1 MIERANLSDLEAIT
15 QIYNDYILE
24 RSATADIR
32 PVSTKER
39 EPWFNAHGGSRPI
52 FIYKENDEILG
63 YCSLS
68 DFNPK
73 IAYDI
78 SVEISIY
85 VAKKALKRGI
95 GKQLLAHSLNEARGL
110 NLKNV
115 IALIFSKNEAS
126 LGLFLKF
133 GFEKWGE
140 LPGVCLMDGE
150 YKNVVILGLK
160 L

>member
-1 MIERANLSDLEAIT
+1 M
-15 QIYNDYILE
+15 Q
-24 RSATADIR
+24 

-39 EPWFNAHGGSRPI
+39 EPWFNAHGNSRPI

-63 YCSLS
+63 YYSLS

-85 VAKKALKRGI
+85 VAKKALKKGI

-110 NLKNV
+110 NLKNI

-150 YKNVVILGLK
+150 YKDVVILGLK

>member
-1 MIERANLSDLEAIT
+1 MRLLICGQLAQRSESLGLTPTAAHALSL
-15 QIYNDYILE
+15 
-24 RSATADIR
+24 
-32 PVSTKER
+32 ST
-39 EPWFNAHGGSRPI
+39 
-52 FIYKENDEILG
+52 KENDEILG

-85 VAKKALKRGI
+85 VAKKALKKGI

-110 NLKNV
+110 NLKNI
-115 IALIFSKNEAS
+115 IALIFSKNKAS

-150 YKNVVILGLK
+150 YKDVVILGLK

>member
-1 MIERANLSDLEAIT
+1 MIEQANLSDLKAIT

-24 RSATADIR
+24 RSATADLQ

-39 EPWFNAHGGSRPI
+39 EPWFKAHNNSRPI
-52 FIYKENDEILG
+52 FVYKENGEILG

-85 VAKKALKRGI
+85 VAKKALGMGV
-95 GKQLLAHSLNEARGL
+95 GKQLLSHAIDEARGL
-110 NLKNV
+110 NLKNI
-115 IALIFSKNEAS
+115 IALIFSQNKAS

-140 LPGVCLMDGE
+140 LPSICMMDNE
-150 YKNVVILGLK
+150 YKDVIILGLK

>member
-15 QIYNDYILE
+15 QIYNGYILE
-24 RSATADIR
+24 RSATADMQ

-68 DFNPK
+68 DFNSK

-85 VAKKALKRGI
+85 VAKKALKKGI
-95 GKQLLAHSLNEARGL
+95 GKQLLAHSLNEAKRL
-110 NLKNV
+110 NLKNI

-140 LPGVCLMDGE
+140 LPGVCLMDNE
-150 YKNVVILGLK
+150 YKDVVILGLK

>member
-1 MIERANLSDLEAIT
+1 MIELAKPSDLPAIT
-15 QIYNDYILE
+15 QIYNEYILE
-24 RSATADIR
+24 RSATADMS

-68 DFNPK
+68 DFNSK

-85 VAKKALKRGI
+85 VAKRLLKRV
-95 GKQLLAHSLNEARGL
+95 S
-110 NLKNV
+110 
-115 IALIFSKNEAS
+115 AS
-126 LGLFLKF
+126 SF
-133 GFEKWGE
+133 
-140 LPGVCLMDGE
+140 
-150 YKNVVILGLK
+150 
-160 L
+160 

>member
-1 MIERANLSDLEAIT
+1 MIELANLSDLSAIT
-15 QIYNDYILE
+15 QIYNEYILE
-24 RSATADIR
+24 RSATADLR

-39 EPWFNAHGGSRPI
+39 EPWFNTHGGSRPI
-52 FIYKENDEILG
+52 FVYKENDEILS

-78 SVEISIY
+78 SVKISIY
-85 VAKKALKRGI
+85 VAKKALGMGI
-95 GKQLLAHSLNEARGL
+95 GKQLLAHSLNEAREL
-110 NLKNV
+110 NLKNI
-115 IALIFSKNEAS
+115 IALIFSKNKAS

-150 YKNVVILGLK
+150 YKDVVILGLK

>member
-1 MIERANLSDLEAIT
+1 MIERAKLSDLPAIT
-15 QIYNDYILE
+15 RIYNEYILE
-24 RSATADIR
+24 RSATADLKL
-32 PVSTKER
+32 VSTKER
-39 EPWFNAHGGSRPI
+39 GPWFNAYGGSRPI
-52 FIYKENDEILG
+52 FVYKENGEILG
-63 YCSLS
+63 YCSLG

-85 VAKKALKRGI
+85 VAKKALKKGI
-95 GKQLLAHSLNEARGL
+95 GKQLLAHSLNEAREL
-110 NLKNV
+110 NLKNI
-115 IALIFSKNEAS
+115 IALIFSQNKAS

-150 YKNVVILGLK
+150 YKDVVILGLK

>member
-1 MIERANLSDLEAIT
+1 LIERANLSDLEAIT
-15 QIYNDYILE
+15 QIYNDYILD
-24 RSATADIR
+24 RSATADMQ

-39 EPWFNAHGGSRPI
+39 EPWFNAHGSSRPI

-73 IAYDI
+73 IAYKI
-78 SVEISIY
+78 SIEISIY
-85 VAKKALKRGI
+85 VAKKALGMGI
-95 GKQLLAHSLNEARGL
+95 GKQLLSHAIDEVRRL
-110 NLKNV
+110 NLKNI
-115 IALIFSKNEAS
+115 IALIFSENKAS
-126 LGLFLKF
+126 IGLFLKF

-140 LPGVCLMDGE
+140 LPGVCLMDNE
-150 YKNVVILGLK
+150 YKDVVILGLK

>member
-15 QIYNDYILE
+15 QIYNDYILD
-24 RSATADIR
+24 RSATADMQ

-39 EPWFNAHGGSRPI
+39 EPWFNAHGSSRPI

-73 IAYDI
+73 VAYDI

-85 VAKKALKRGI
+85 VAKKALKWGI
-95 GKQLLAHSLNEARGL
+95 GKQLLAHSLNEAREL
-110 NLKNV
+110 NLKNI
-115 IALIFSKNEAS
+115 IALIFAKTKQV
-126 LGLFLKF
+126 LGCF
-133 GFEKWGE
+133 
-140 LPGVCLMDGE
+140 
-150 YKNVVILGLK
+150 
-160 L
+160 

>member
-1 MIERANLSDLEAIT
+1 MIELAKPSYLPAIT

-24 RSATADIR
+24 KSATADMR

-78 SVEISIY
+78 SVY
-85 VAKKALKRGI
+85 VAKKALKKGI
-95 GKQLLAHSLNEARGL
+95 SKQLLAHSLNEAREL
-110 NLKNV
+110 NLTNI

-150 YKNVVILGLK
+150 YKDVVILGLK

>member
-15 QIYNDYILE
+15 QIYNDYILD
-24 RSATADIR
+24 RSATADMQ

-39 EPWFNAHGGSRPI
+39 EPWFNAHGSSRPI

-73 IAYDI
+73 IAYKI
-78 SVEISIY
+78 SIEISIY
-85 VAKKALKRGI
+85 VAKKALGMGI
-95 GKQLLAHSLNEARGL
+95 GKQLLSHAIDEVRRL
-110 NLKNV
+110 NLKNI
-115 IALIFSKNEAS
+115 IALIFSENKAS
-126 LGLFLKF
+126 IGLFLKF

-140 LPGVCLMDGE
+140 LPGVCLMDNE
-150 YKNVVILGLK
+150 YKDVVILGLK

>member
-1 MIERANLSDLEAIT
+1 MRLLICSQLAQRSESLGLTPTAARALSL
-15 QIYNDYILE
+15 
-24 RSATADIR
+24 
-32 PVSTKER
+32 
-39 EPWFNAHGGSRPI
+39 
-52 FIYKENDEILG
+52 IYKENDEILG

-85 VAKKALKRGI
+85 VAKKALKKGI

-150 YKNVVILGLK
+150 YKDVVILGLK

>member
-1 MIERANLSDLEAIT
+1 M
-15 QIYNDYILE
+15 
-24 RSATADIR
+24 R

-85 VAKKALKRGI
+85 VAKKTLDMGI
-95 GKQLLAHSLNEARGL
+95 GKQLLSQSLDEVKRL
-110 NLKNV
+110 NLKK
-115 IALIFSKNEAS
+115 LS
-126 LGLFLKF
+126 L
-133 GFEKWGE
+133 
-140 LPGVCLMDGE
+140 
-150 YKNVVILGLK
+150 
-160 L
+160 

>member
-1 MIERANLSDLEAIT
+1 MIEQANLSDLEAIA
-15 QIYNDYILE
+15 QIYNEYILE
-24 RSATADIR
+24 KTATADMQ

-39 EPWFNAHGGSRPI
+39 EPWFKAHNNSRPI

-63 YCSLS
+63 WCSLS

-73 IAYDI
+73 IAYKI

-85 VAKKALKRGI
+85 VAKKALGMGI
-95 GKQLLAHSLNEARGL
+95 GKQLLSHSLDEAKRL
-110 NLKNV
+110 NLKNI
-115 IALIFSKNEAS
+115 IALIFSENKAS

-150 YKNVVILGLK
+150 YKDVVILGLK

>member
-1 MIERANLSDLEAIT
+1 M
-15 QIYNDYILE
+15 
-24 RSATADIR
+24 R

-39 EPWFNAHGGSRPI
+39 EPWFNAHGSSRPI

-73 IAYDI
+73 IAYKI
-78 SVEISIY
+78 SIEISIY
-85 VAKKALKRGI
+85 VAKKALGMGI
-95 GKQLLAHSLNEARGL
+95 GKQLLSHAIDEVRRL
-110 NLKNV
+110 NLKNI
-115 IALIFSKNEAS
+115 IALIFSENKAS
-126 LGLFLKF
+126 IGLFLKF

-140 LPGVCLMDGE
+140 LPGVCLMDNE
-150 YKNVVILGLK
+150 YKDVVILGLK

>member
-1 MIERANLSDLEAIT
+1 M
-15 QIYNDYILE
+15 Q
-24 RSATADIR
+24 

-73 IAYDI
+73 IAYKI
-78 SVEISIY
+78 SIEISIY
-85 VAKKALKRGI
+85 VAKKALGMGI
-95 GKQLLAHSLNEARGL
+95 GKQLLSHAIDEVRRL
-110 NLKNV
+110 NLKNI
-115 IALIFSKNEAS
+115 IALIFSENKAS
-126 LGLFLKF
+126 IGLFLKF

-140 LPGVCLMDGE
+140 LPGVCLMDNE
-150 YKNVVILGLK
+150 YKDVVILGLK

>member
-15 QIYNDYILE
+15 KIYNDYILE
-24 RSATADIR
+24 RSATADMQ
-32 PVSTKER
+32 PVSTKEL

-68 DFNPK
+68 DFNPE

-85 VAKKALKRGI
+85 VAKKALKKGI

-110 NLKNV
+110 NLKNI

-150 YKNVVILGLK
+150 YKDVVILGLK

>member
-15 QIYNDYILE
+15 QIYNDYILD
-24 RSATADIR
+24 RSATTDMQ

-39 EPWFNAHGGSRPI
+39 EPWFNAHGSSRPI

-63 YCSLS
+63 WCSLS

-73 IAYDI
+73 IAYKI

-85 VAKKALKRGI
+85 VAKKALGMGI
-95 GKQLLAHSLNEARGL
+95 GKQLLSHSLDEAKRL
-110 NLKNV
+110 NLKNI
-115 IALIFSKNEAS
+115 IALIFSENKAS

-140 LPGVCLMDGE
+140 LPGVCLMDSE
-150 YKNVVILGLK
+150 YKDVVILGLK

>member
-1 MIERANLSDLEAIT
+1 M
-15 QIYNDYILE
+15 Q
-24 RSATADIR
+24 

-85 VAKKALKRGI
+85 VVKKALKKGT
-95 GKQLLAHSLNEARGL
+95 S
-110 NLKNV
+110 
-115 IALIFSKNEAS
+115 
-126 LGLFLKF
+126 
-133 GFEKWGE
+133 
-140 LPGVCLMDGE
+140 
-150 YKNVVILGLK
+150 
-160 L
+160 